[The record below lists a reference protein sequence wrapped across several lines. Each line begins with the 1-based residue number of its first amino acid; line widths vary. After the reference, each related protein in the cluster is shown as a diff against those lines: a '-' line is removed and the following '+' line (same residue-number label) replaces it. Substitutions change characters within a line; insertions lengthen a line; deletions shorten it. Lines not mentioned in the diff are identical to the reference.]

1 MMKEHRLISDFMLT
15 VIGEKYRTQDMSF
28 GRINVNTF
36 FLRLQEQDDAVAKW
50 SQATIQKLK
59 QIIVRILVQ
68 NEYLD
73 SARANHLNPVLIF
86 SIL

>member
-1 MMKEHRLISDFMLT
+1 
-15 VIGEKYRTQDMSF
+15 MS
-28 GRINVNTF
+28 NTRGKLF

-86 SIL
+86 PILESALRAGNDAYMLPAFNCFS